1 VVGGRGG
8 HFVVEVVV
16 VGVVVAIAE
25 LRRRIRDSVE
35 EV

>member
-1 VVGGRGG
+1 VEEGGRGG
-8 HFVVEVVV
+8 HFVVVVV